1 LFDKVTVLY
10 EGRQIFFGPA
20 KHARNYFERI
30 GFECPATQ
38 TTPDF
43 LTSMTSPSERRVRA
57 GFENTTPRTSDDFA
71 KCWKESPERLQL
83 LQDINDY
90 SRAHPFGGDNHV
102 KFALSRTLEKSVK
115 QRQKSPYTLSYWQQV
130 KLCMWREVQRIKNSK
145 QSLDIYVRDI
155 CSPNLDPAVPL
166 TMLFVNLCECL
177 IIASIFYNLP
187 TSTASFFKRGAVL
200 FMMVCTPRS
209 IPFPLFV
216 AD

>member
-1 LFDKVTVLY
+1 VTVLY